1 MTISCWILFIVV
13 SLVVIVVGGVLF
25 VTICEDSI
33 SGKIL
38 TVIVCL
44 ILIVATYGGFKFYM
58 STASGQRAL
67 LDEKSELQNGIERTV
82 TVYTANG
89 EIIAQ
94 YKGKID
100 LDSNDGGYVKFD
112 YKGKRYIYYNC
123 FVECVSE

>member
-1 MTISCWILFIVV
+1 MTIGCWTLFISI
-13 SLVVIVVGGVLF
+13 SLIIVLAGAAICF
-25 VTICEDSI
+25 TICEDSA
-33 SGKIL
+33 SAKIL
-38 TVIVCL
+38 TIVVCL
-44 ILIVATYGGFKFYM
+44 ILIVTTYAGCKFYM

-82 TVYTANG
+82 TVYTADG

-100 LDSNDGGYVKFD
+100 LESNNGGYVKFD

-123 FVECVSE
+123 FVECISE